1 MGFSMG
7 LCPRLGRG
15 GGLKTGCHV
24 LFIFRW
30 TYNWAVW
37 GKGNYKCVCVWGGGG
52 GGEST
57 SRMTVLFTITE
68 KKHSCTKSRENKVK
82 I

>member
-1 MGFSMG
+1 MSEVGG
-7 LCPRLGRG
+7 G
-15 GGLKTGCHV
+15 GGLITGCYV

-30 TYNWAVW
+30 VYNWAV
-37 GKGNYKCVCVWGGGG
+37 CGGR

-57 SRMTVLFTITE
+57 RRMTVLFTITE

-82 I
+82 F